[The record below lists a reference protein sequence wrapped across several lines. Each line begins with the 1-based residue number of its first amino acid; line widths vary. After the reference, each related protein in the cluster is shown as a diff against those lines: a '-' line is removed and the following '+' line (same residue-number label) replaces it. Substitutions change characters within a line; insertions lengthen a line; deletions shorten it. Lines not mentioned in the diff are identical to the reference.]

1 METTKAVANLIRAA
15 NKDTVA
21 MDLALASENPVALAL
36 AILDQ
41 CGYSATVTAKIA
53 VLLEVVS

>member
-1 METTKAVANLIRAA
+1 MIRGANV
-15 NKDTVA
+15 DTATLDV
-21 MDLALASENPVALAL
+21 ALAHENPVALAL

-53 VLLEVVS
+53 VLLEVA